1 MKNKCLLSLL
11 LLTTIS
17 QGFFSCQSTTGLSS
31 GTAKSATISPQP
43 AIASQEGTRLTSE
56 SGQRA
61 ATSRQA
67 PVTQAE
73 DLQVNASADE
83 AYVKEGV
90 SRVAERA
97 QAKRQR
103 LEKLSLPMK
112 ASLQQAQEIM
122 KTNQADRKAGKTVSR
137 EAKKQERQA
146 LRKVLK
152 EARAAEADDQ
162 RILEIILAILL
173 APLGVYLHEGT
184 TNDKFWISLALWV
197 AGVGL
202 FWIIPFI
209 GLLPAIVYALLVVT
223 DTI

>member
-1 MKNKCLLSLL
+1 MKNKFLFSLL
-11 LLTTIS
+11 LLATIS

-31 GTAKSATISPQP
+31 GAAKPAT
-43 AIASQEGTRLTSE
+43 IASQPTVAGQGETGLTSE
-56 SGQRA
+56 PGQRA
-61 ATSRQA
+61 TTSKQT

-73 DLQVNASADE
+73 ALQADASSDE
-83 AYVKEGV
+83 AYVKEGA
-90 SRVAERA
+90 SRVSESA
-97 QAKRQR
+97 QAKSQR
-103 LEKLSLPMK
+103 LEKLSPQMK

-122 KTNQADRKAGKTVSR
+122 KSNQSDRKAGKTITR
-137 EAKKQERQA
+137 ATKKQEKQA

-152 EARAAEADDQ
+152 EARSAEADDQ
-162 RILEIILAILL
+162 QILEIILAILL

-184 TNDKFWISLALWV
+184 TNDKFWITLALWV
-197 AGVGL
+197 AGIGL